1 MARWRN
7 IFPEEKNLP
16 SRHFFSKFNTD
27 MEGNF
32 KTACRKNN
40 VHSAECLLNS
50 KQIKSD
56 LIIYEAYTAYKAA
69 TSKENPDHEA
79 KEVAVVLLDY
89 LATNDPIILNANEKH
104 RHMIEWYFEGEWDSG
119 SEDEGSD
126 DSDSDAEAKPSSSE
140 KPDKKKSGS
149 GGDEAQKK

>member
-1 MARWRN
+1 
-7 IFPEEKNLP
+7 
-16 SRHFFSKFNTD
+16 

-89 LATNDPIILNANEKH
+89 LATNDPVILNANEKH

-119 SEDEGSD
+119 SEDEDSD
-126 DSDSDAEAKPSSSE
+126 DSDSDAEVKPPSDKSDR
-140 KPDKKKSGS
+140 PDKKKSS
-149 GGDEAQKK
+149 SGDEASLKK